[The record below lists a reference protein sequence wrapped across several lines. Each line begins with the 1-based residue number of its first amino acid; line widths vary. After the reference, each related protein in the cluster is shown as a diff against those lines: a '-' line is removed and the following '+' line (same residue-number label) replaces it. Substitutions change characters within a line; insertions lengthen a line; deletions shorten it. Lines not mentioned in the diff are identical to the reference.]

1 MRNFAVIPA
10 AGTGMRM
17 NSKVPKQYLT
27 ISNKPI
33 LAITLDK
40 IAKINNLQEI
50 VVAINPKDNYFFD
63 LPKPKNVKITAVAGG
78 ANRADSVENCLNYLK
93 NIAHADDW
101 IIVHDA
107 ARPLVKLKCIHNLL
121 NSIKDSETG
130 GILVAKVNDTIKQQ
144 TDNATKTIDRSNIFR
159 ALTPQI
165 FRFSLLCRALKSAK
179 NHQVTDEA
187 QAIELLNLDYK
198 LLVGDSSNIKITTK
212 EDLKYAQ
219 FLLQEDVI

>member
-1 MRNFAVIPA
+1 M
-10 AGTGMRM
+10 
-17 NSKVPKQYLT
+17 
-27 ISNKPI
+27 
-33 LAITLDK
+33 
-40 IAKINNLQEI
+40 
-50 VVAINPKDNYFFD
+50 
-63 LPKPKNVKITAVAGG
+63 
-78 ANRADSVENCLNYLK
+78 
-93 NIAHADDW
+93 
-101 IIVHDA
+101 
-107 ARPLVKLKCIHNLL
+107 
-121 NSIKDSETG
+121 
-130 GILVAKVNDTIKQQ
+130 
-144 TDNATKTIDRSNIFR
+144 IFR